1 MVWFAAIL
9 ALALLS
15 ALLRAT
21 RLLTPLAIAAL
32 LYIAASLR

>member
-9 ALALLS
+9 AMALLS
-15 ALLRAT
+15 TLLRAT
-21 RLLTPLAIAAL
+21 RLLTPLAVAAL

>member
-15 ALLRAT
+15 TLLRAT

-32 LYIAASLR
+32 VYVATSLR